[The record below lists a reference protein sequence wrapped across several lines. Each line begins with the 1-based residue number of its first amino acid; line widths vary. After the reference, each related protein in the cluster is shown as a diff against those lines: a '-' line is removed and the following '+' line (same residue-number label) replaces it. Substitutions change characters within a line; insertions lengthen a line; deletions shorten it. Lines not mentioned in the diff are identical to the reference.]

1 MLFFTPTQV
10 IVLEVR
16 QMAMKYL
23 DAVLQFTKDADL
35 RPIILTRWSTGSTGS
50 TSGGQLDH
58 QMLHS

>member
-35 RPIILTRWSTGSTGS
+35 RPIILTRWSTGST
-50 TSGGQLDH
+50 SGGQLDH